1 MLWRIS
7 FHMSETSKKFNYPEH
22 SKKLKKKKMTG
33 SLKRS
38 LQKPHDGTIKMLLRK
53 FRMNLY
59 RETAVGALGL
69 LHLKKN
75 QDKFQ

>member
-22 SKKLKKKKMTG
+22 SKKLKKND
-33 SLKRS
+33 R
-38 LQKPHDGTIKMLLRK
+38 INFAILRK

-69 LHLKKN
+69 LHLKKTKIN
-75 QDKFQ
+75 FSNNP